1 VVPAASIGYDGRPS
15 AIDRTRMNPVI
26 GLAAL
31 AFAYL
36 LSQFYRSAIAVIARL
51 MAQDLGLDQAL
62 LGALSS
68 AWFIAFAA
76 MQIPDGVLLDRYG
89 PRRTVASLMTVA
101 VIGSVVFAT
110 ATTQSMAIA
119 GQALIG
125 IGCSPIFMGTLHAV
139 SHWFA
144 RERFASLS
152 SLVLAFATVGI
163 LLSARPFGQLVE
175 WIGWRAAYLIVAAVT
190 ALALLAVALLARG
203 PQGDVTDRTAADSWH
218 SAIGGVGEVLRIRA
232 LWLLLPLNFAGYA
245 SLITVRGL
253 WGGPYLSDV
262 FGLSLRDVGNWLF
275 AFTLAMVAGTLAYG
289 WLEQRWRRR
298 KLLVQIGSWGIVAGL
313 AVLALWPSTSLE
325 ITALG
330 FGLIAFSGSTYV
342 LLMAQ
347 AKQHLPDRLTG
358 RGLASM
364 NFVNFAGAGII
375 QAATGAVAQITL
387 DSGADAAVSYGV
399 LFGFMALL
407 LAAVTIV
414 HCFSRSA

>member
-1 VVPAASIGYDGRPS
+1 
-15 AIDRTRMNPVI
+15 MNPFI
-26 GLAAL
+26 GLTAL

-51 MAQDLGLDQAL
+51 VAQDLGLDQAL

-76 MQIPDGVLLDRYG
+76 MQIPVGVLLDRYG
-89 PRRTVASLMTVA
+89 PRRTVAGLMIFA
-101 VIGSVVFAT
+101 VIGAMVFAT

-125 IGCSPIFMGTLHAV
+125 IGCAPIFMGSLHAV

-175 WIGWRAAYLIVAAVT
+175 WIGWRDAYMIVAAVT
-190 ALALLAVALLARG
+190 AAAALAVAFLARG
-203 PQGDVTDRTAADSWH
+203 QSGDVTDQAAATSWR
-218 SAIGGVGEVLRIRA
+218 SAIGGVGEALRIRA
-232 LWLLLPLNFAGYA
+232 LWPIFPLNFAGYS

-262 FGLSLRDVGNWLF
+262 FGFSLREVGNWLF
-275 AFTLAMVAGTLAYG
+275 AFTLAMVAGTLVYG
-289 WLEQRWRRR
+289 WLQRPNRS
-298 KLLVQIGSWGIVAGL
+298 KLLVQFGSWGIVVGL
-313 AVLALWPSTSLE
+313 AVLAIWPGAGLAT
-325 ITALG
+325 TASGLA
-330 FGLIAFSGSTYV
+330 LIAFFGSTYV
-342 LLMAQ
+342 VLMAQ
-347 AKQHLPDRLTG
+347 AKHFLPDRLIG

-364 NFVNFAGAGII
+364 NFVSFAGAGII
-375 QAATGAVAQITL
+375 QAATGAVAQTAL
-387 DSGADAAVSYGV
+387 DRGATAALSYGA
-399 LFGFMALL
+399 LFGFMAVL
-407 LAAVTIV
+407 LAAVTMV
-414 HCFSRSA
+414 HGFSRNA

>member
-1 VVPAASIGYDGRPS
+1 
-15 AIDRTRMNPVI
+15 MNPVI

-51 MAQDLGLDQAL
+51 VAQDLGLDQAL

-76 MQIPDGVLLDRYG
+76 MQIPVGVLLDRYG
-89 PRRTVASLMTVA
+89 PRRTVASLMGVA
-101 VIGSVVFAT
+101 VIGAVVFAMS
-110 ATTQSMAIA
+110 TTQTAAIA

-125 IGCSPIFMGTLHAV
+125 VGCSPIFMGTLHAV

-144 RERFASLS
+144 RERFAPLS

-175 WIGWRAAYLIVAAVT
+175 WIGWRVAYLIVAAAT

-203 PQGDVTDRTAADSWH
+203 PQGDVTDRAAADSWR
-218 SAIGGVGEVLRIRA
+218 SAIGGVGEALQIRA
-232 LWLLLPLNFAGYA
+232 LWLILPLNFAGYA

-262 FGLSLRDVGNWLF
+262 FGLSLREVGNWLF
-275 AFTLAMVAGTLAYG
+275 AFTLAMVVGTLAYG
-289 WLEQRWRRR
+289 WLEQRLHRR

-313 AVLALWPSTSLE
+313 AVLALWPSASHAV
-325 ITALG
+325 TAVG
-330 FGLIAFSGSTYV
+330 FALVAFSGSTYV

-347 AKQHLPDRLTG
+347 AKQHLPDRLIG

-364 NFVNFAGAGII
+364 NFVSFAGTGII
-375 QAATGAVAQITL
+375 QATTGAVAQVTL
-387 DSGADAAVSYGV
+387 DSGASTAVSYGV

-414 HCFSRSA
+414 HCFSRGA